1 MGKNFTGE
9 SSVQLSTIAV
19 GVRTLSHATP
29 NRENMRRAA
38 FSAHPAPPSRISS
51 VYPSP
56 DAASRRT
63 VPPISTEPSAD
74 SSAVWSAS
82 LNPPAACGSQAN
94 PTSASLRGVA
104 GIGIFSDRPSRQAS
118 GSASRAAS

>member
-19 GVRTLSHATP
+19 GVKALSHATS
-29 NRENMRRAA
+29 NRENMRQAA

-51 VYPSP
+51 VYSSP
-56 DAASRRT
+56 DTASRRT
-63 VPPISTEPSAD
+63 VPPISAEPSAD

-82 LNPPAACGSQAN
+82 LNPTAVCGSQAN

-104 GIGIFSDRPSRQAS
+104 GIVIFNDRPSRQDSAEAS
-118 GSASRAAS
+118 FTAS